1 MSPLA
6 LGLLLGS
13 AFVHAGWNLAAKR
26 ANGGVPFVWLF
37 SALGAAITAPL
48 VVWTV
53 AADRPTI
60 GTEGLVFMAGTIVLH
75 GAYFIALQTGYRHGD
90 LSVVYPLA
98 RGAGPMLTVVAAV
111 VVFGERPPPLALAGA
126 ALIGACVF
134 LIAGGLGATRAAGGR
149 AVVYGLLTGLLIA
162 SYTLWDAHAVSALAI
177 PPLLYMWVEVAGM
190 AVLLLPVALR
200 QRAEVARLW
209 RTRRPEALAVAVGS
223 QLAYL
228 MVLTAMV
235 FTPVTA
241 VAPVRELSILIA
253 AVIGARLLREG
264 HARRRLIA
272 AGGMVAGVIAI
283 AIS

>member
-6 LGLLLGS
+6 LGLVLAS
-13 AFVHAGWNLAAKR
+13 AFIHAGWNLAAKR

-37 SALGAAITAPL
+37 SVVGAVAWAPL
-48 VVWTV
+48 VLWSVI
-53 AADRPTI
+53 ANLPSLGR
-60 GTEGLVFMAGTIVLH
+60 EELVFLGGTILLH
-75 GAYFIALQTGYRHGD
+75 GAYFVALQTGYRHGD

-126 ALIGACVF
+126 ATIGACVF
-134 LIAGGLGATRAAGGR
+134 LIAGGADAARAAGGR
-149 AVVYGLLTGLLIA
+149 AVAYGLLTGLLIA

-177 PPLLYMWVEVAGM
+177 PPLLYAWVEMAGM
-190 AVLLLPVALR
+190 SILLLPAALGNRAQVAT
-200 QRAEVARLW
+200 LW
-209 RTRRPEALAVAVGS
+209 RTRKPEAFAVGIGS

-228 MVLTAMV
+228 LVLTAMV

-253 AVIGARLLREG
+253 AVIGARLLHEG
-264 HARRRLIA
+264 HARRRLLA
-272 AGGMVAGVIAI
+272 ASGMVVGVIAI